1 MAIRLEIYTP
11 EKTWPAYTAD
21 KIILPV
27 SAGNLTIIKD
37 RAPRSQVLTSGQ
49 IMALDS
55 NNHIQKV
62 WTIDGGLAEIA
73 TDVCK
78 IATEKAVE
86 QK

>member
-1 MAIRLEIYTP
+1 MTIRLEIYTP
-11 EKTWPAYTAD
+11 EKTWPSFTAD

-27 SAGNLTIIKD
+27 SKGNLTVIKD

-49 IMALDS
+49 IMALDG

-73 TDVCK
+73 SDVCK
-78 IATEKAVE
+78 IATERVQEK
-86 QK
+86 